1 MKLAFFGSPEFAVPA
16 LRALVGIGHEIV
28 RVYTQPSQ
36 VAGRGKKVQATAI
49 YAIASE
55 LGLQVCTPSSLT
67 DEAVQEEFKELN
79 LDAAIVVAYGLI
91 LKKPI
96 LDAPKFGCFNI
107 HASLLPRWR
116 GAAPIQRAIMAG
128 DEETGVSIM
137 RMNEGLDTGPL
148 LLSETVPIRD
158 FTTSQKL
165 HNQLAIL
172 GSGMIVEALEGVF
185 SGRLKEVPQP
195 EEGITY
201 AQKLTREEGR
211 IDWNKTAEEIERKV
225 RAFTPWPGA
234 WFNLGDVRLKVLE
247 VELVEG
253 SGEPGVVIDNNL
265 TVSCR
270 TGSLRLKTVQ
280 REGRRPMSVE
290 TLLRGFSIETG
301 SLLT

>member
-36 VAGRGKKVQATAI
+36 VAGRGKKVQETAI

-234 WFNLGDVRLKVLE
+234 WFNLGGVRLKVLE

>member
-36 VAGRGKKVQATAI
+36 VAGRGKKVQETAI

-67 DEAVQEEFKELN
+67 DEAVQQEFKELN

>member
-36 VAGRGKKVQATAI
+36 VAGRGKKVQETAI

-211 IDWNKTAEEIERKV
+211 IDWNKT
-225 RAFTPWPGA
+225 
-234 WFNLGDVRLKVLE
+234 
-247 VELVEG
+247 
-253 SGEPGVVIDNNL
+253 EP
-265 TVSCR
+265 
-270 TGSLRLKTVQ
+270 
-280 REGRRPMSVE
+280 
-290 TLLRGFSIETG
+290 
-301 SLLT
+301 

>member
-36 VAGRGKKVQATAI
+36 VAGRGKKVQETAI